1 MDKPAMNEAKNRPS
15 ILEQVA
21 TSHPQTTKLV
31 FTVGLAVLSYLVIDQ
46 ARGGANKS
54 HHVQTRDEQA
64 TILKGTTNT
73 VSFDTPWTNKRGETV
88 MVPAVLT
95 IGPDGKPVTQLQTT
109 PAAGAS
115 TVASTDTVR

>member
-1 MDKPAMNEAKNRPS
+1 MDNSAMDKAGNRPS

-21 TSHPQTTKLV
+21 TSYPQTTKLV
-31 FTVGLAVLSYLVIDQ
+31 FTVSLAVLSYLVIDQ
-46 ARGGANKS
+46 ARGEANKS

-64 TILKGTTNT
+64 AMLKGTTNT
-73 VSFDTPWTNKRGETV
+73 VSFDTPWTNEKGETV

-95 IGPDGKPVTQLQTT
+95 IGPDGKPVVQLQTT